1 MSHPAL
7 TQLRALRYFTE
18 IPALEPQLL
27 DWLLLED
34 SMTKRFEQQGKTVSV
49 TMIREGFVEQN
60 EIPEELP
67 LLPKESRYWLREILL
82 CADGEPWLAGR
93 TVVPVSTLS
102 GPELALQKL
111 GKTPLGR
118 YLFTSST
125 LTRDFIEIGRDAG
138 LWGRR
143 SRLRLSGKPLL
154 LTELFLPGVTVVLRG
169 KNMEWSLTQNK
180 LLAFHRLMRTD
191 KPIGALLL
199 LWPTLWALW
208 VATPGVPQLWILA
221 VFVAGVWLMR
231 AAGCVV
237 NDYADRKFDGHVK
250 RTANRPLP
258 SGAVTEKE
266 ARTLFVVLVL
276 ISFLLVLTLNT
287 MTILLSIAALALAW
301 VYPFMKRYTHLPQVV
316 LGAAFGWSIPMAFA
330 AVSES
335 VPLSCWLMFLANI
348 LWAVAYDTQ
357 YAMVDRDD
365 DVKIGIKSTAILFG
379 QYDKLIIG
387 ILQIGVLALMAIIG
401 ELNGLGWGYYWSIL
415 VAGALFVY
423 QQKLIA
429 NREREAC
436 FKAFMN
442 NNYVGLVLFLGLAMS
457 YWHF

>member
-1 MSHPAL
+1 
-7 TQLRALRYFTE
+7 
-18 IPALEPQLL
+18 
-27 DWLLLED
+27 
-34 SMTKRFEQQGKTVSV
+34 
-49 TMIREGFVEQN
+49 
-60 EIPEELP
+60 
-67 LLPKESRYWLREILL
+67 
-82 CADGEPWLAGR
+82 
-93 TVVPVSTLS
+93 
-102 GPELALQKL
+102 
-111 GKTPLGR
+111 
-118 YLFTSST
+118 
-125 LTRDFIEIGRDAG
+125 
-138 LWGRR
+138 
-143 SRLRLSGKPLL
+143 
-154 LTELFLPGVTVVLRG
+154 
-169 KNMEWSLTQNK
+169 MERSLTQNK
-180 LLAFHRLMRTD
+180 LLAYHRLMRTD

-208 VATPGVPQLWILA
+208 VATPGLPPLWILA

-258 SGAVTEKE
+258 SGDVTEKE
-266 ARTLFVVLVL
+266 ARTLFVVLIL
-276 ISFLLVLTLNT
+276 LSFLLVLTLNT
-287 MTILLSIAALALAW
+287 MTILLSVAALALAW

-365 DVKIGIKSTAILFG
+365 DLKIGIKSTAILFG
-379 QYDKLIIG
+379 RQDKLIIG
-387 ILQIGVLALMAIIG
+387 ILQVAVLALMMAIG
-401 ELNGLGWGYYWSIL
+401 YLNQLNGAFYAA
-415 VAGALFVY
+415 VAAAGVLFIY

-436 FKAFMN
+436 FKAFLN
-442 NNYVGLVLFLGLAMS
+442 NNYVGLVLFVGLAIS
-457 YWHF
+457 YWA

>member
-1 MSHPAL
+1 
-7 TQLRALRYFTE
+7 
-18 IPALEPQLL
+18 
-27 DWLLLED
+27 
-34 SMTKRFEQQGKTVSV
+34 
-49 TMIREGFVEQN
+49 
-60 EIPEELP
+60 
-67 LLPKESRYWLREILL
+67 
-82 CADGEPWLAGR
+82 
-93 TVVPVSTLS
+93 
-102 GPELALQKL
+102 
-111 GKTPLGR
+111 
-118 YLFTSST
+118 
-125 LTRDFIEIGRDAG
+125 
-138 LWGRR
+138 
-143 SRLRLSGKPLL
+143 
-154 LTELFLPGVTVVLRG
+154 
-169 KNMEWSLTQNK
+169 MEWSLTQNK
-180 LLAFHRLMRTD
+180 LLAYHRLMRTD

-208 VATPGVPQLWILA
+208 VATPGLPPLWILA

-258 SGAVTEKE
+258 SGDVTEKE
-266 ARTLFVVLVL
+266 ARTLFIVLVL
-276 ISFLLVLTLNT
+276 LSFLLVLTLNT
-287 MTILLSIAALALAW
+287 MTILLSVAALALAW

-365 DVKIGIKSTAILFG
+365 DLKIGIKSTAILFG
-379 QYDKLIIG
+379 RQDKLIIG
-387 ILQIGVLALMAIIG
+387 ILQVAVLGLMVAIGYLNQLNGAFYAAVAAAGVLFI
-401 ELNGLGWGYYWSIL
+401 
-415 VAGALFVY
+415 Y

-436 FKAFMN
+436 FKAFLN
-442 NNYVGLVLFLGLAMS
+442 NNYVGLVLFVGLAIS
-457 YWHF
+457 YWA

>member
-1 MSHPAL
+1 
-7 TQLRALRYFTE
+7 
-18 IPALEPQLL
+18 
-27 DWLLLED
+27 
-34 SMTKRFEQQGKTVSV
+34 
-49 TMIREGFVEQN
+49 
-60 EIPEELP
+60 
-67 LLPKESRYWLREILL
+67 
-82 CADGEPWLAGR
+82 
-93 TVVPVSTLS
+93 
-102 GPELALQKL
+102 
-111 GKTPLGR
+111 
-118 YLFTSST
+118 
-125 LTRDFIEIGRDAG
+125 
-138 LWGRR
+138 
-143 SRLRLSGKPLL
+143 
-154 LTELFLPGVTVVLRG
+154 
-169 KNMEWSLTQNK
+169 MEWSLTQNK
-180 LLAFHRLMRTD
+180 LLAYHRLMRTD

-208 VATPGVPQLWILA
+208 VATPGLPPLWILA

-258 SGAVTEKE
+258 SGDVTEKE

-276 ISFLLVLTLNT
+276 LSFLLVLTLNT
-287 MTILLSIAALALAW
+287 MTILLSVAALALAW

-365 DVKIGIKSTAILFG
+365 DLKIGIKSTAILFG
-379 QYDKLIIG
+379 RQDKLIIG
-387 ILQIGVLALMAIIG
+387 ILQVAVLALMMAIG
-401 ELNGLGWGYYWSIL
+401 YLNQLNGAFYGA
-415 VAGALFVY
+415 VAAAGVLFIY

-436 FKAFMN
+436 FKAFLN
-442 NNYVGLVLFLGLAMS
+442 NNYVGLVLFVGLAIS
-457 YWHF
+457 YLA